1 MRSMKWIAGLSATS
15 AALPYVGIPI
25 EYKQVAIAGL
35 GVTVMLMA
43 VYNVL
48 RYGPLVQ
55 GIERRAAMRAAS
67 KVHHAQRASVRVDEV
82 PVVAPAVRDE
92 VGEEEEVE
100 QYHRIAISR
109 STAARPPRA
118 RRATGI
124 RRPSEHAAP
133 ALVTMLPV
141 EDHVTADDSS
151 HA

>member
-1 MRSMKWIAGLSATS
+1 MRSMKWIAVLSATS
-15 AALPYVGIPI
+15 AALAYAGIPV
-25 EYKQVAIAGL
+25 EYKRIATAGL

-55 GIERRAAMRAAS
+55 GIERRALLRAAT
-67 KVHHAQRASVRVDEV
+67 KAQHVQRAHVRASEM
-82 PVVAPAVRDE
+82 PVVPPIVQVESVD
-92 VGEEEEVE
+92 EEEVE

-109 STAARPPRA
+109 STTARPPRA
-118 RRATGI
+118 RRSPI
-124 RRPSEHAAP
+124 VRRPSEHNAP

-141 EDHVTADDSS
+141 DDHVAADDSS